1 VLKPIKKNI
10 IITLIEKELE
20 SKGGIILT
28 SADPAQVSR
37 GLIVGIG
44 PDVDLVEVGQEVLPN
59 WNKAKKVKYEQEEFY
74 IVHEDDLVLV
84 FEEPKSKKSKKTK

>member
-1 VLKPIKKNI
+1 MLKPIKKNI

-59 WNKAKKVKYEQEEFY
+59 WNKARKVKYEQEEFY

-84 FEEPKSKKSKKTK
+84 FEEPNPA

>member
-1 VLKPIKKNI
+1 MRGLFVLKPIKKNI

-44 PDVDLVEVGQEVLPN
+44 PDVDMVEVGQQVLPN

-84 FEEPKSKKSKKTK
+84 FEESEQV

>member
-44 PDVDLVEVGQEVLPN
+44 PDVDMVEVGQQVLPN

-84 FEEPKSKKSKKTK
+84 FEESEQV

>member
-1 VLKPIKKNI
+1 MRGIFVLKPIKKNI
-10 IITLIEKELE
+10 IIKLIQKELE
-20 SKGGIILT
+20 SKGGIILS
-28 SADPAQVSR
+28 SADPIEVSR

-44 PDVDLVEVGQEVLPN
+44 PDVDIVEVGQQILPN

-84 FEEPKSKKSKKTK
+84 FEEA

>member
-1 VLKPIKKNI
+1 MRGLFVLKPIKKNI

-44 PDVDLVEVGQEVLPN
+44 PDVDMVEVGQQVLPN

-84 FEEPKSKKSKKTK
+84 FEESN

>member
-1 VLKPIKKNI
+1 MRGIFVLKPIKKNI

-44 PDVDLVEVGQEVLPN
+44 PDVDMVEVGQQVLPN

-84 FEEPKSKKSKKTK
+84 FEESN

>member
-1 VLKPIKKNI
+1 MLKPIKKNI

-37 GLIVGIG
+37 GLIAGIG

-74 IVHEDDLVLV
+74 IVHEDDIVLV
-84 FEEPKSKKSKKTK
+84 FEEPSQV

>member
-1 VLKPIKKNI
+1 MRGLFVLKPIKKNI

-28 SADPAQVSR
+28 SADPAEASR

-44 PDVDLVEVGQEVLPN
+44 PDVDMVEVGQQILPN

-84 FEEPKSKKSKKTK
+84 FEEA

>member
-44 PDVDLVEVGQEVLPN
+44 PDVDMVEVGQQVLPN

-84 FEEPKSKKSKKTK
+84 FEESN

>member
-1 VLKPIKKNI
+1 MLKPIKKNI

-44 PDVDLVEVGQEVLPN
+44 PDVDMVEVGQQVLPN

-84 FEEPKSKKSKKTK
+84 FEESN

>member
-1 VLKPIKKNI
+1 MLKPIKKNI

-59 WNKAKKVKYEQEEFY
+59 WNKARKVKYEQEEFY

-84 FEEPKSKKSKKTK
+84 FEEPSQV